1 MYIDPQQRQGFVER
15 RKMEQQS
22 NIVRHLRSLPQEI
35 RPPYDWTEF
44 RRRTSRQRTNAYT
57 REGANKKKY
66 AAIAAAL
73 LLLVGVAA
81 WIRVTR
87 PGTPE
92 TTESGGISGR
102 GGPVSARD
110 TAVTGPGSVFTASGS
125 ESSGIA
131 GSAASGSPDSVDSR
145 VAAEERWLVSLPSE
159 PTVVRVGT
167 RAAVAG
173 LEDRIAQ
180 LDDFLS
186 AARVEGTQPAK
197 LAAAEEQ
204 RARLVNSLVQVRYA
218 ETLVSGSR

>member
-1 MYIDPQQRQGFVER
+1 MYIDPEQRQGFVER
-15 RKMEQQS
+15 HKMEQQH

-35 RPPYDWTEF
+35 RQPYDWTEF
-44 RRRTSRQRTNAYT
+44 RRRASRRRTNAY
-57 REGANKKKY
+57 
-66 AAIAAAL
+66 AALAAAL
-73 LLLVGVAA
+73 FLVVVGVAA
-81 WIRVTR
+81 WIRVIR

-92 TTESGGISGR
+92 LTY
-102 GGPVSARD
+102 
-110 TAVTGPGSVFTASGS
+110 
-125 ESSGIA
+125 
-131 GSAASGSPDSVDSR
+131 SGSPDSVDSQ
-145 VAAEERWLVSLPSE
+145 VDAEERWLVSLPSE
-159 PTVVRVGT
+159 PIVVRVGT

-218 ETLVSGSR
+218 ETLVSQSR

>member
-1 MYIDPQQRQGFVER
+1 MYIDPEQRQDFVER
-15 RKMEQQS
+15 RPMEQQH
-22 NIVRHLRSLPQEI
+22 NIARHLRSLPQEI
-35 RPPYDWTEF
+35 RQPYDWIEF
-44 RRRTSRQRTNAYT
+44 RRRASLQRTNAYA
-57 REGANKKKY
+57 REGANKRKY
-66 AAIAAAL
+66 AAIAAVL
-73 LLLVGVAA
+73 FLVVVGVAA
-81 WIRVTR
+81 WVRITR
-87 PGTPE
+87 PGGAPE
-92 TTESGGISGR
+92 SIESNRISR
-102 GGPVSARD
+102 TGGPVSARD
-110 TAVTGPGSVFTASGS
+110 TAVTG
-125 ESSGIA
+125 
-131 GSAASGSPDSVDSR
+131 SGSPDSVDSR

-218 ETLVSGSR
+218 ETLVSRSR